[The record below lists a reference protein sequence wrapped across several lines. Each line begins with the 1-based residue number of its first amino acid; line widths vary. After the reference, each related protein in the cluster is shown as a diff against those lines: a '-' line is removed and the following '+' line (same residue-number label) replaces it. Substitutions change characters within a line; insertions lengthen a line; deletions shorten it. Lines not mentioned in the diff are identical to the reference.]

1 MVIPTTST
9 IRHATHETDD
19 VKYTHSSDVAKDV
32 LDMLTPILHDA
43 VDSGKPTYVKPS
55 RYWIRIDGTAGRL
68 LAHIG
73 HKDFGDREIAK
84 MTVTPPEYEN
94 GPAGVDVEINGMFVA
109 IKVGD
114 IVDRV
119 KIVRVAL
126 GLSDLERCIAWTWLF
141 MTGHAR

>member
-1 MVIPTTST
+1 
-9 IRHATHETDD
+9 
-19 VKYTHSSDVAKDV
+19 
-32 LDMLTPILHDA
+32 
-43 VDSGKPTYVKPS
+43 
-55 RYWIRIDGTAGRL
+55 
-68 LAHIG
+68 
-73 HKDFGDREIAK
+73 

-94 GPAGVDVEINGMFVA
+94 GPAGVDVEISGMFVA